1 MFMSHFLR
9 RFPPATPPGN
19 AAWCWRSVQ
28 LLPALLPALAALW
41 GTPAWS
47 QTVPGVPALLA
58 AEPST
63 AAPSPPALT
72 LPTPGSAQAIDTP
85 ADLQQARD
93 IWRRANERV
102 AEFPRGHIDLLR
114 WEASNPEQARAAP
127 QPGNTSEA
135 PPGVSEALR
144 LSLRHRPDLFTR
156 TGMNALARAKVQV
169 AYAGHRRELERAWI
183 DAVAARQA
191 AQHAA
196 EVLDAAR
203 VGSELGLRMV
213 RAGNWSHAKLMRE
226 QLTEATAWQNAA
238 NAQIASMQA
247 RERLAGLMGLWDA
260 TSVAQLDQRLPDSL
274 PALPASALPGP
285 DLAEADIE
293 NAVLRSHPTLAL
305 ELELA
310 QRRFTGLSAGR
321 WEAWVKASEAALQNM
336 PDQGGEGLA
345 TPPHLDDN
353 TLLRDHP
360 LEGAVQV
367 QAELLAK
374 AAQRRS
380 MAREAWTQVRL
391 RHASA
396 QHAQDVVSKLQ
407 TALEQ
412 ETLLRYNGMLQSSWE
427 LLASAR
433 ERIGSLDTALQARRD
448 YWRAHSDWQALLAGT
463 DYAGPDAPAATG
475 AGANSA
481 AGH

>member
-1 MFMSHFLR
+1 ML
-9 RFPPATPPGN
+9 AT
-19 AAWCWRSVQ
+19 
-28 LLPALLPALAALW
+28 LAALW
-41 GTPAWS
+41 GTPTWS
-47 QTVPGVPALLA
+47 QPAPGVPALLA
-58 AEPST
+58 ADPAT
-63 AAPSPPALT
+63 AVPAPPVLT
-72 LPTPGSAQAIDTP
+72 LPTPGGAQPMDAP
-85 ADLQQARD
+85 ADLQQARE
-93 IWRRANERV
+93 IWRKANERV

-114 WEASNPEQARAAP
+114 WEANNPDQVRPAP
-127 QPGNTSEA
+127 LPESASDVRLGM
-135 PPGVSEALR
+135 GEALR

-156 TGMNALARAKVQV
+156 TGMNALERAEVQV
-169 AYAGHRRELERAWI
+169 AFARHRRDLERAWI

-191 AQHAA
+191 ARHAA

-238 NAQIASMQA
+238 NAQIASMQT

-260 TSVAQLDQRLPDSL
+260 ATVAQLDQRLPDSL

-293 NAVLRSHPTLAL
+293 SAVLRSHPTLGV
-305 ELELA
+305 ELQAA
-310 QRRFTGLSAGR
+310 QRSFTGLSAGR
-321 WEAWVKASEAALQNM
+321 WDAWVKGSEAALQSM
-336 PDQGGEGLA
+336 PAGAAEGLA
-345 TPPHLDDN
+345 TPPHLDDI

-360 LEGAVQV
+360 LERAVQA

-380 MAREAWTQVRL
+380 MARESWAQVRL

-433 ERIGSLDTALQARRD
+433 ERIGSLDSALQARRD
-448 YWRAHSDWQALLAGT
+448 FWRAHSDWQALLAGA
-463 DYAGPDAPAATG
+463 DYQGPDAPAAAGGT
-475 AGANSA
+475 AGAA
-481 AGH
+481 APH